1 MNQTHHLAEQ
11 SKIWRPA
18 EMERIDRFEI
28 FRYFEIYNPE
38 LLKHVESQIDVDYFP
53 RGNEPYLNEFVDS
66 IKLYIKQKIKG

>member
-1 MNQTHHLAEQ
+1 MTQTPKLVDQ

-18 EMERIDRFEI
+18 EMERFEI

>member
-1 MNQTHHLAEQ
+1 MTQTPKLADQ